1 MRVPRPAAMMRTVKG
16 SGMDPESTGAGLC
29 STCPGEWCN
38 RPAQDTLD
46 VQEEVQVLSPQSG
59 SVCRLCEHMF
69 VPRGPRYSEEEA
81 RAAIAASLSWSEAL
95 RRLGMCHSGGAHLIL
110 KKYAALWGVPTDHFD
125 PYAAV
130 RGSGIRRRRPLEEIL
145 VERSMFSRGTLKER
159 LYEAGLKQPICELC
173 GQGELWRGRLM
184 GMILDHIN
192 GVSNDHRLENLR
204 IVCPNCAATLETHC
218 ARTRLLHRTT
228 QKCVRCGVEFRPK
241 SATQR
246 YCSRDCGTRWDRK
259 GVPRPGAR
267 RVERPPYPQLVREVQ
282 ALGYSG
288 TGRRYGVSDNAVR
301 KWLRMYEQERELR
314 RAA

>member
-1 MRVPRPAAMMRTVKG
+1 
-16 SGMDPESTGAGLC
+16 
-29 STCPGEWCN
+29 
-38 RPAQDTLD
+38 
-46 VQEEVQVLSPQSG
+46 
-59 SVCRLCEHMF
+59 MF

-145 VERSMFSRGTLKER
+145 VERSMFSRGALKER

-259 GVPRPGAR
+259 GVPAPVPAASSDRRIRSWFGRSRRWATAEPGAGTASR
-267 RVERPPYPQLVREVQ
+267 TTRSGSGFECMSRNGSSGGRPDQVGGQGSFVVSNS
-282 ALGYSG
+282 LGQS
-288 TGRRYGVSDNAVR
+288 A
-301 KWLRMYEQERELR
+301 
-314 RAA
+314 